1 MKRMK
6 SSHIVLLLFPI
17 LILPV
22 ESNAQQEQL
31 ECASKTTQVKA
42 VSTQGVNRSAF
53 NFTSEL
59 HPGALDPT
67 PLLTTTVKTSG
78 KSSCLFAHFSAYAR
92 PADNHLIFQVRVDG
106 QPMEGHAPDFV
117 GFGVPIV
124 SEPNTTEIE
133 VFDVPR
139 MAAYNFFKEVGPG
152 DHTVEVRLAACC
164 GDPAGE
170 FGLVIVDAAVLTLEY
185 K

>member
-1 MKRMK
+1 MKRVTYNLAALCIF
-6 SSHIVLLLFPI
+6 SI
-17 LILPV
+17 LALPL
-22 ESNAQQEQL
+22 EGNAQQEQL
-31 ECASKTTQVKA
+31 ECAGKTTQVKA

-67 PLLTTTVKTSG
+67 PLLTTTVKTTG
-78 KSSCLFAHFSAYAR
+78 KLSCLVAHFSAYAQ
-92 PADNHLIFQVRVDG
+92 PADNHLIFQVLVDG
-106 QPMEGHAPDFV
+106 QPMEGHAPSFA
-117 GFGVPIV
+117 GFAVPV
-124 SEPNTTEIE
+124 VTEPNTTDE

-152 DHTVEVRLAACC
+152 EHTVEVRLAACC
-164 GDPAGE
+164 GDPAEELGPV
-170 FGLVIVDAAVLTLEY
+170 LVDAAVLTLEY